1 MIRRPFD
8 HSAKVAR
15 GELADEA
22 AAERLEAL
30 YPEAALRRREFLAR
44 TAALAGAAGMASFVS
59 TESLVA
65 EAARRARRRPFP
77 SPRNLPIDTFV
88 VLMMENR
95 SFDHYFGWHPRA
107 DAKNVGLAYPAPD
120 GSRIPTYRLSP
131 DFQGCG
137 HPDPDH
143 GWTGGRFQWNGG
155 RNDGF
160 VFGNE
165 DGTSSD
171 EFAIGY
177 YLKEDLGFIP
187 HVADAFTLYDRWF
200 CSIMASTYPNRH
212 YQWGAQ
218 NGGQKSNVLPPE
230 SEEPIGFTWE
240 TIMDR
245 AEANG
250 VSFTYYNSDLPF
262 SGLYGL
268 RGLAQTQPIATFYAQ
283 AASGTLPNI
292 CFVDPPFRD
301 GGGGDGLSADEHP
314 HGDIRLGQAFMSDVV
329 HAFIES
335 PQYERAALF
344 INYDE
349 WGGFFDHVPPPFVP
363 DARRNVT
370 DIDNDWGFTGFRIPG
385 VAVSPYARGG
395 RVSHMTVTHES
406 ILKLISYKFGL
417 GYLNKR
423 HRYAS
428 NIGRSFDFRKPDLEP
443 PTGIP
448 DPTAI
453 LAIPCS
459 LQGNGAGQRRRA
471 KPHDLVE
478 LETSGYLDRLG
489 FDIPDASVDRIFRE
503 PDSVRQAYEGS
514 KQR

>member
-1 MIRRPFD
+1 MRRAPD
-8 HSAKVAR
+8 HSSRLAC

-22 AAERLEAL
+22 EAERLEATA
-30 YPEAALRRREFLAR
+30 PEATLRRREFLAH
-44 TAALAGAAGMASFVS
+44 TAALAGAAGMAGLLPAE
-59 TESLVA
+59 TLAA
-65 EAARRARRRPFP
+65 EAARRGARRRLPKP
-77 SPRNLPIDTFV
+77 ANLPIDTFV

-95 SFDHYFGWHPRA
+95 SFDHYFGWHAKA
-107 DAKNVGLAYPAPD
+107 DARNEGLSYPDPD
-120 GSRIPTYRLSP
+120 GNRIDTYRLSP

-155 RNDGF
+155 RNDRF

-165 DGTSSD
+165 EGTGSD

-187 HVADAFTLYDRWF
+187 HVADAYTLYDRWF

-230 SEEPIGFTWE
+230 SEEQTGFGWE

-262 SGLYGL
+262 AALYGA
-268 RGLAQTQPIATFYAQ
+268 RGIAQTQPISTFYAQ
-283 AASGTLPNI
+283 AAAGTLPNI

-329 HAFIES
+329 HAFMES
-335 PQYERAALF
+335 PQYQRGALF

-349 WGGFFDHVPPPFVP
+349 WGGFFDHVSPPFVP
-363 DARRNVT
+363 DDRRNRR
-370 DIDNDWGFTGFRIPG
+370 DLDNDWGFTGFRIPG
-385 VAVSPYARGG
+385 VAVSPFTRGG
-395 RVSHMTVTHES
+395 RVSHMPITHES
-406 ILKLISYKFGL
+406 ILKLITYKFGL
-417 GYLNKR
+417 GPLNRR

-428 NIGRSFDFRKPDLEP
+428 NIGRSFDFRNPDPEP
-443 PTGIP
+443 PGDIP

-453 LAIPCS
+453 LSIPCS
-459 LQGNGAGQRRRA
+459 LQGNGAGEQQRA
-471 KPHDLVE
+471 KQHDLVD
-478 LETSGYLDRLG
+478 LETSGLLDRLG
-489 FDIPDASVDRIFRE
+489 YEIPDASPDQIFRE
-503 PDSVRQAYEGS
+503 PDSVRKAYEGS
-514 KQR
+514 KQQ